1 MVAIS
6 SSNAGADAPVMLNF
20 QNFKSG
26 WVSNRNAI
34 EVYRELSEIEVKSK
48 EIHVKPKEIHVK
60 PKEI

>member
-1 MVAIS
+1 
-6 SSNAGADAPVMLNF
+6 MLNF